1 MTFRTVYKGTAI
13 NIPKA
18 PAIKPAKIIII
29 NISKGWDLTLFENI
43 YGCEIKLSIN
53 CPMQKPINTPRV
65 FGKTEVPISRPRFE
79 VRVRKVIKNPPISG
93 PKYGI
98 IFNNAQINAIVT
110 AFLTPKISNIRE

>member
-1 MTFRTVYKGTAI
+1 MTFRTVYNGTAI
-13 NIPKA
+13 NIPNA

-29 NISKGWDLTLFENI
+29 NISKGWDLTLFENM

-53 CPMQKPINTPRV
+53 CPMQKPINTPVV

-79 VRVRKVIKNPPISG
+79 VRVRKVIKKPPISG